1 MFLINVN
8 CKVVHFEVPAKDMKR
23 AKAFYSEVFGWK
35 ANDVEMPG
43 MEYSLVSTTE
53 VDKEGRPKTPG
64 SINGGMMKMTKPF
77 TGPVITLQ
85 VDDITAALK
94 AVEKHGGKT
103 ITKKTPMGEWG
114 YFGYFNDSEGN
125 IMGLFQM
132 PGK

>member
-1 MFLINVN
+1 VFLINVN
-8 CKVVHFEVPAKDMKR
+8 GKVVHFEVPAKDMKR

-85 VDDITAALK
+85 VGDITAALK